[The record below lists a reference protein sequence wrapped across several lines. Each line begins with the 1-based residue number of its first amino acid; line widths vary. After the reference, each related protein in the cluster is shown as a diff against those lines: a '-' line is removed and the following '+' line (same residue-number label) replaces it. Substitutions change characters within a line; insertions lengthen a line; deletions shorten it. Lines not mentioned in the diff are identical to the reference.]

1 MYIPLVTDVF
11 AAIMKFIMTFL
22 TNNFGLAIILFTII
36 TKVLLFPL
44 QLKSKKGMIDQ
55 QRIAPKMAKLEK
67 KYRNNK
73 QKYSEEVQK
82 LYKEEGVSMF
92 GGCLPMLLVLVIILG
107 LYGVIYKPVY
117 YMMADKD
124 KTVVQNV
131 ALQLQSDY
139 ENGIY
144 IRKTED
150 SSAWIERLNQQ
161 ITVSDS
167 GVRSASTVN
176 ELNLAQALAGNTER
190 LKALQPEY
198 QNLFEIDFNFLG
210 LDLGEQPSYSPINLL
225 AILPVIS
232 AITAYLSSML
242 TQKLNGNSVQSDAAA
257 SAANTSKT
265 MLYFMPIMSLVI
277 GFTLPAGLT
286 LYWIVNNILSGLQ
299 EPLLMYVA
307 KKRYGVVEPEP
318 VKGEKK
324 KKPVIE
330 TVGTEIEPE
339 EEPET
344 VEEAVEEELDDDEA
358 LDEEPDASEQD
369 EEDEDDDE

>member
-124 KTVVQNV
+124 KTIVQNV

-161 ITVSDS
+161 ITVSES

>member
-67 KYRNNK
+67 KYKNNK

-117 YMMADKD
+117 YMMVNKD

-144 IRKTED
+144 IQKTED
-150 SSAWIERLNQQ
+150 SATWMERLNQQ

-167 GVRSASTVN
+167 GVRSANTVN

-307 KKRYGVVEPEP
+307 KKRYGVVETEP

-330 TVGTEIEPE
+330 TVGTEIETE
-339 EEPET
+339 EEPEEI
-344 VEEAVEEELDDDEA
+344 EETVEEELDDEE

>member
-67 KYRNNK
+67 KYKNNK

-117 YMMADKD
+117 YMMANKD
-124 KTVVQNV
+124 KAVVQNV

-144 IRKTED
+144 IQKTED
-150 SSAWIERLNQQ
+150 SATWMERLNQQ
-161 ITVSDS
+161 ITVSES
-167 GVRSASTVN
+167 GVRSANTVN

-339 EEPET
+339 EEPEEI
-344 VEEAVEEELDDDEA
+344 EETVEEELDDEELED
-358 LDEEPDASEQD
+358 EPDASEQD

>member
-144 IRKTED
+144 IQKTED
-150 SSAWIERLNQQ
+150 SAAWIERLNQQ
-161 ITVSDS
+161 ITVSES
-167 GVRSASTVN
+167 GVRSANTVN

-299 EPLLMYVA
+299 EPLLMFVA

-318 VKGEKK
+318 AKGEKK

-344 VEEAVEEELDDDEA
+344 VEEADEEEED
-358 LDEEPDASEQD
+358 PDVSEQD

>member
-67 KYRNNK
+67 KYKNNK

-107 LYGVIYKPVY
+107 LYGVVYKPVY
-117 YMMADKD
+117 YMMANKD
-124 KTVVQNV
+124 KAVVQNV

-144 IRKTED
+144 IQKTED
-150 SSAWIERLNQQ
+150 SATWMERLNQQ

-167 GVRSASTVN
+167 GVRSANTVN

-339 EEPET
+339 EEPEEIEET
-344 VEEAVEEELDDDEA
+344 VEELDDEE

>member
-67 KYRNNK
+67 KYKNNK

-117 YMMADKD
+117 YMMANKD
-124 KTVVQNV
+124 KAVVQNV

-144 IRKTED
+144 IQKTED
-150 SSAWIERLNQQ
+150 SATWMERLNQQ

-167 GVRSASTVN
+167 GVRSANTVN

-339 EEPET
+339 EEPEEI
-344 VEEAVEEELDDDEA
+344 EETVEEELDDEELED
-358 LDEEPDASEQD
+358 EPDASEQD

>member
-67 KYRNNK
+67 KYKNNK

-117 YMMADKD
+117 YMMANKD
-124 KTVVQNV
+124 KAVVQNV

-144 IRKTED
+144 IQKTED
-150 SSAWIERLNQQ
+150 SATWMERLNQQ

-167 GVRSASTVN
+167 GVRSANTVN

-339 EEPET
+339 EEPEEI
-344 VEEAVEEELDDDEA
+344 EETVEEELDDEE
-358 LDEEPDASEQD
+358 LDDEPDASEQD

>member
-67 KYRNNK
+67 KYKNNK

-117 YMMADKD
+117 YMMVNKD
-124 KTVVQNV
+124 KAVVQNV

-144 IRKTED
+144 IQKTED
-150 SSAWIERLNQQ
+150 SATWMERLNQQ

-167 GVRSASTVN
+167 GVRSANTVN

-330 TVGTEIEPE
+330 TVGTEIETE
-339 EEPET
+339 EEPEEI
-344 VEEAVEEELDDDEA
+344 EETVEEELDDEE

>member
-67 KYRNNK
+67 KYKNNK

-117 YMMADKD
+117 YMMVNKD
-124 KTVVQNV
+124 KAVVQNV

-144 IRKTED
+144 IQKTED
-150 SSAWIERLNQQ
+150 SATWMERLNQQ

-167 GVRSASTVN
+167 GVRSANTVN

-190 LKALQPEY
+190 LKALHPEY

-330 TVGTEIEPE
+330 TVGTEIETE
-339 EEPET
+339 EEPEEI
-344 VEEAVEEELDDDEA
+344 EETVEEELDDEE

>member
-67 KYRNNK
+67 KYKNNK

-117 YMMADKD
+117 YMMANKD
-124 KTVVQNV
+124 KAVVQNV

-144 IRKTED
+144 IQKTED
-150 SSAWIERLNQQ
+150 SATWMERLNQQ

-167 GVRSASTVN
+167 GVRSANTVN

-232 AITAYLSSML
+232 AITAYLSSTL

-339 EEPET
+339 EEPEEI
-344 VEEAVEEELDDDEA
+344 EETVEEELDDEE
-358 LDEEPDASEQD
+358 LDDEPDASEQD

>member
-67 KYRNNK
+67 KYKNNK

-117 YMMADKD
+117 YMMANKD
-124 KTVVQNV
+124 KAVVQNV

-144 IRKTED
+144 IQKTED
-150 SSAWIERLNQQ
+150 SATWMERLNQQ

-167 GVRSASTVN
+167 GVRSANTVN

-339 EEPET
+339 EEPEEL
-344 VEEAVEEELDDDEA
+344 EETVEEELDDEELED
-358 LDEEPDASEQD
+358 EPDASEQD

>member
-190 LKALQPEY
+190 LKVLQPEY

>member
-67 KYRNNK
+67 KYKNNK

-117 YMMADKD
+117 YMMANKD
-124 KTVVQNV
+124 KAVVQNV

-144 IRKTED
+144 IQKTED
-150 SSAWIERLNQQ
+150 SATWMERLNQQ
-161 ITVSDS
+161 ITVSES
-167 GVRSASTVN
+167 GVRSANTVN

-339 EEPET
+339 EEPEEL
-344 VEEAVEEELDDDEA
+344 EETVEEELDDEELED
-358 LDEEPDASEQD
+358 EPDASEQD